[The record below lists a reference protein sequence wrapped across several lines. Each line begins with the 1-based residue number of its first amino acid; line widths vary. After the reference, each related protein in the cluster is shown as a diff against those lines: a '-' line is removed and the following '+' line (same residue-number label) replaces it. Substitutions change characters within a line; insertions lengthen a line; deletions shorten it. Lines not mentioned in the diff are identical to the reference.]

1 MNFIPSE
8 TVYSIPRKYIIG
20 GVILYL
26 PLLISNIMLVIS
38 MNSMNQLINTPENID
53 YINKIKYLIN
63 DACKVIDCSG
73 N

>member
-1 MNFIPSE
+1 MNFIPTE
-8 TVYSIPRKYIIG
+8 TYSLPRKYIIG

>member
-63 DACKVIDCSG
+63 DACKVIDCSE